1 MPGTFLGIEVARRAL
16 SAHQRAVDITGHNI
30 ANANTPG
37 YSRQVATLK
46 ATEGYTLAGFDR
58 PTAAGLI
65 GTGVDLASIE
75 RMRDGFV
82 DLQIRKESLAQGRWE
97 ARQKALEQVELI
109 FGEPSESG
117 LRAAL
122 DSFWQSLQDL
132 AAAPESDAA
141 RSVVRQQ
148 AVALTDLIQSTY
160 GQLEK
165 LRSSIDQDI
174 RTKVGEINVLA
185 SQVAEL
191 NVQISKAE
199 SMGNQA
205 NDLKDQRDL
214 AITKL
219 SKMVNLTVG
228 TGPMGTVSLSIQG
241 ATLVELGTYRA
252 LRAEPDATNNGMVR
266 VVWDGNDT
274 DVGITSGELR
284 GLLEIRDGDLAR
296 YMSDLN
302 TLASGLAT
310 EINAVHRAGFGLDG
324 TTTGLDFF
332 VSDNPPA
339 AIDASNIAVSP
350 TILANPQLIAAA
362 SVANS
367 PGDGS
372 NALAMAAKLDEK
384 VLMGGTVGLRDFY
397 GSLISGI
404 GVDANQAENMARNQK
419 TLVDHLEQLGQSVSG
434 VSLDEEMTNLIR
446 YQQGYQAA
454 ARVMNTMDEMLDL
467 MVNRLGV
474 VGR

>member
-1 MPGTFLGIEVARRAL
+1 MPGTFLGVEIARRAL
-16 SAHQRAVDITGHNI
+16 SAQQRAVDITGHNI
-30 ANANTPG
+30 ANANTKG
-37 YSRQVATLK
+37 YSRQVASLK
-46 ATEGYTLAGFDR
+46 ATDGYTLAGFDR

-65 GTGVDLASIE
+65 GTGVDLNSIE

-109 FGEPSESG
+109 VAEPSESG

-122 DSFWQSLQDL
+122 DGFWQSLEDL
-132 AAAPESDAA
+132 AQTPESDAA

-148 AVALTDLIQSTY
+148 AVALTDLFRSTY
-160 GQLEK
+160 GQLDE
-165 LRSSIDQDI
+165 LRSSVDQDI

-185 SQVAEL
+185 SQVAAL
-191 NVQISKAE
+191 NVQITKAE

-214 AITKL
+214 AINKL

-228 TGPMGTVSLSIQG
+228 AGPMGTVSLSIQG
-241 ATLVELGTYRA
+241 ATLVELGTFRA
-252 LRAEPDATNNGMVR
+252 MRAEPDAANNGMVR
-266 VVWDGNDT
+266 ITWETSGA
-274 DVGITSGELR
+274 DVGLTGGELK
-284 GLLEIRDGDLAR
+284 GLLEIRDGDLGR
-296 YMSDLN
+296 YMADLN

-310 EINAVHRAGFGLDG
+310 EINTVHRAGYGLDG
-324 TTTGLDFF
+324 LSNRDFF
-332 VSDNPPA
+332 A
-339 AIDASNIAVSP
+339 ANDGSATVDARNIAVSP
-350 TILANPQLIAAA
+350 GVAANPQWIAAA
-362 SVANS
+362 SVANA

-372 NALAMAAKLDEK
+372 NALKMAAKLDEK
-384 VLMGGTVGLRDFY
+384 VLSSNTIGLRDFY
-397 GSLISGI
+397 GSLISSI
-404 GVDANQAENMARNQK
+404 GVDANQASDMARNQT

-467 MVNRLGV
+467 MVNRLGLA
-474 VGR
+474 GR

>member
-1 MPGTFLGIEVARRAL
+1 MPGTFLGVEIARRAL
-16 SAHQRAVDITGHNI
+16 SAQQRAVDITGHNI
-30 ANANTPG
+30 ANANTKG
-37 YSRQVATLK
+37 YSRQVASLK
-46 ATEGYTLAGFDR
+46 ATDGYTLAGFDR

-65 GTGVDLASIE
+65 GTGVDLNSIE

-109 FGEPSESG
+109 VAEPSESG
-117 LRAAL
+117 LCAAL
-122 DSFWQSLQDL
+122 DGFWQSLEDL
-132 AAAPESDAA
+132 AQTPESDAA

-148 AVALTDLIQSTY
+148 AVALTDLFRSTY
-160 GQLEK
+160 GQLDE
-165 LRSSIDQDI
+165 LRSSVDQDI

-185 SQVAEL
+185 SQVAAL
-191 NVQISKAE
+191 NVQITKAE

-214 AITKL
+214 AINKL

-228 TGPMGTVSLSIQG
+228 AGPMGTVSLSIQG
-241 ATLVELGTYRA
+241 ATLVELGTFRA
-252 LRAEPDATNNGMVR
+252 MRAEPDAANNGMVR
-266 VVWDGNDT
+266 VTWETSGA
-274 DVGITSGELR
+274 DVGLTGGELK
-284 GLLEIRDGDLAR
+284 GLLEIRDGDLGR
-296 YMSDLN
+296 YMADLN

-310 EINAVHRAGFGLDG
+310 EINTVHRAGYGLDG
-324 TTTGLDFF
+324 LSNRDFF
-332 VSDNPPA
+332 A
-339 AIDASNIAVSP
+339 ANDGSATVDARNIAVSP
-350 TILANPQLIAAA
+350 GVAANPQWIAAA
-362 SVANS
+362 SVANA

-372 NALAMAAKLDEK
+372 NALKMAAKLDEK
-384 VLMGGTVGLRDFY
+384 VLSSNTIGLRDFY
-397 GSLISGI
+397 GSLISSI
-404 GVDANQAENMARNQK
+404 GVDANQASDMARNQT

-467 MVNRLGV
+467 MVNRLGLA
-474 VGR
+474 GR

>member
-1 MPGTFLGIEVARRAL
+1 MPGTFLGVEIARRAL
-16 SAHQRAVDITGHNI
+16 SAQQRAVDITGHNI
-30 ANANTPG
+30 ANANTKG
-37 YSRQVATLK
+37 YSRQVASLK
-46 ATEGYTLAGFDR
+46 ATDGYTLAGFDR

-65 GTGVDLASIE
+65 GTGVDLDSIE

-109 FGEPSESG
+109 VAEPSESG

-122 DSFWQSLQDL
+122 DGFWQSLEDL
-132 AAAPESDAA
+132 AQTPESDAA

-148 AVALTDLIQSTY
+148 AVALTDLFRSTY
-160 GQLEK
+160 GQLDE
-165 LRSSIDQDI
+165 LRSSVDQDI

-185 SQVAEL
+185 SQVAAL
-191 NVQISKAE
+191 NVQITKAE

-214 AITKL
+214 AINKL

-228 TGPMGTVSLSIQG
+228 AGPMGTVSLSIQG
-241 ATLVELGTYRA
+241 ATLVELGTFRA
-252 LRAEPDATNNGMVR
+252 MRAEPDAANNGMVR
-266 VVWDGNDT
+266 VTWETSGA
-274 DVGITSGELR
+274 DVGLTGGELK
-284 GLLEIRDGDLAR
+284 GLLEIRDGDLGR
-296 YMSDLN
+296 YMADLN

-310 EINAVHRAGFGLDG
+310 EINTVHRAGYGLDG
-324 TTTGLDFF
+324 LSNRDFF
-332 VSDNPPA
+332 A
-339 AIDASNIAVSP
+339 ANDGSATIDAHNIAVSP
-350 TILANPQLIAAA
+350 GVAANPQWIAAA
-362 SVANS
+362 SVANA

-372 NALAMAAKLDEK
+372 NALKMAAKLDEK
-384 VLMGGTVGLRDFY
+384 VLSSNTIGLRDFY
-397 GSLISGI
+397 GSLISSI
-404 GVDANQAENMARNQK
+404 GVDANQASDMARNQT

-467 MVNRLGV
+467 MVNRLGLA
-474 VGR
+474 GR

>member
-1 MPGTFLGIEVARRAL
+1 MPGTFLGVEIARRAL
-16 SAHQRAVDITGHNI
+16 SAQQRAVDITGHNI
-30 ANANTPG
+30 ANANTKG
-37 YSRQVATLK
+37 YSRQVASLK
-46 ATEGYTLAGFDR
+46 ATDGYTLAGFDR

-65 GTGVDLASIE
+65 GTGVDLDSIE

-109 FGEPSESG
+109 VAEPSESG

-122 DSFWQSLQDL
+122 DGFWQSLEDL
-132 AAAPESDAA
+132 AQTPESDAA

-148 AVALTDLIQSTY
+148 AVALTDLFRSTY
-160 GQLEK
+160 GQLDE
-165 LRSSIDQDI
+165 LRSSVDQDI

-185 SQVAEL
+185 SQVAAL
-191 NVQISKAE
+191 NVQITKAE

-214 AITKL
+214 AINKL

-228 TGPMGTVSLSIQG
+228 AGPMGTVSLSIQG
-241 ATLVELGTYRA
+241 ATLVELGTFRA
-252 LRAEPDATNNGMVR
+252 MRAEPDAANNGMVR
-266 VVWDGNDT
+266 VTWETSGA
-274 DVGITSGELR
+274 DVGLTGGELK
-284 GLLEIRDGDLAR
+284 GLLEIRDGDLGR
-296 YMSDLN
+296 YMADLN

-310 EINAVHRAGFGLDG
+310 EINTVHRAGYGLDG
-324 TTTGLDFF
+324 LSNRDFF
-332 VSDNPPA
+332 A
-339 AIDASNIAVSP
+339 ANDGSATVDARNIAVSP
-350 TILANPQLIAAA
+350 GVAANPQWIAAA
-362 SVANS
+362 SVANA

-372 NALAMAAKLDEK
+372 NALKMAAKLDEK
-384 VLMGGTVGLRDFY
+384 VLSSNTIGLRDFY
-397 GSLISGI
+397 GSLISSI
-404 GVDANQAENMARNQK
+404 GVDANQASDMARNQT

-467 MVNRLGV
+467 MVNRLGLA
-474 VGR
+474 GR